1 MEKLVHVVLDVLGY
15 VLPASRAMSPHVV
28 RDSVQDVRAQGLSPK
43 LSIRHLRGE
52 HAVLEAMG
60 AEAVAQPS
68 PLPLQPHWAP
78 EVVLYGVGRRVAA
91 TQLAYS

>member
-1 MEKLVHVVLDVLGY
+1 MEKLVHVVLDVLDY
-15 VLPASRAMSPHVV
+15 VLPVSRTMSPHVV

-52 HAVLEAMG
+52 HTVLEAMG
-60 AEAVAQPS
+60 AEAAAQTS

-78 EVVLYGVGRRVAA
+78 KVMLYGVGRRFAA